1 MNWLRGHFEKWSG
14 HYWFLTSVSLYLFLI
29 ALIAR
34 EGWIR

>member
-1 MNWLRGHFEKWSG
+1 MKRLRGHWEKLSG
-14 HYWFLTSVSLYLFLI
+14 HYWFLTSLSLYLFLI